1 MTVNRSPARPMQ
13 QNEVSFRYFMIG
25 ASVVL
30 LTWLAHELGHWLPSE
45 LLGYDTAM
53 SLNRTYLLQGSY
65 AQIWHSLLV
74 SSAGPLVTLTQA
86 AVAFA
91 LLRIRG
97 WSGFAYLLLFTAFY
111 MRLMASLI
119 NFINLNDEG
128 RISSQLGLGTFTLPV
143 LITGCL
149 LALVYAISRQYRL
162 RPAFQAYT
170 VFTVMFW
177 SSVLILSDQALPL
190 RLL

>member
-1 MTVNRSPARPMQ
+1 MQ
-13 QNEVSFRYFMIG
+13 PNEIHFRYFMFG
-25 ASVVL
+25 APVILV
-30 LTWLAHELGHWLPSE
+30 TWLVHELGHWLTSE
-45 LLGYDTAM
+45 LLGYETAM

-65 AQIWHSLLV
+65 EQIWHSLLV
-74 SSAGPLVTLTQA
+74 SSAGPLVTLSQG
-86 AVAFA
+86 AVAFS
-91 LLRIRG
+91 LLRKKG
-97 WSGFAYLLLFTAFY
+97 WSSTAYLLLFTAFY

-119 NFINLNDEG
+119 NVINLNDEG

-143 LITGCL
+143 LVTGCL
-149 LALVYAISRQYRL
+149 LVLVYVISRQYRL
-162 RPAFQAYT
+162 RLGFQGYT